1 MNNERTNNLL
11 SRLTSKVTSLY
22 ELRLDEG
29 ENNPR
34 PGVVEL
40 IQNENSALKS
50 ENEFLREI
58 IEFITYTL
66 SELNNK
72 IKAAEQEKES
82 LLTAIRLIYDDAKT
96 KLPDGDDDQ
105 QTNKV

>member
-1 MNNERTNNLL
+1 ML

-29 ENNPR
+29 ENNTR

-50 ENEFLREI
+50 ENEFLRER
-58 IEFITYTL
+58 IEVMTYTL
-66 SELNNK
+66 PDMNNK
-72 IKAAEQEKES
+72 IKAAEQEKKASS
-82 LLTAIRLIYDDAKT
+82 LLFD
-96 KLPDGDDDQ
+96 
-105 QTNKV
+105 